1 VIRLPHLPTLD
12 GKRTPFSSL
21 PGIRAGL
28 GDYYECRRQF
38 LSYVAQHFSASA
50 PAPLIPGTLPSLGS
64 LSRLCGSGIIN
75 NRKFVERHPPWQ
87 LPDDRLVTEFP
98 DELEGNGIGAFLA
111 FRECLGP
118 EQRDFMGQSMSGV
131 SDRINS
137 TGRNHHPRLE
147 LPPQHCGRFYQN
159 YRLTIT
165 PKDPGPLSS

>member
-12 GKRTPFSSL
+12 GKRIPFSSL
-21 PGIRAGL
+21 PGMLTGL
-28 GDYYECRRQF
+28 GGCMSAGISF
-38 LSYVAQHFSASA
+38 SYAAPAFSA
-50 PAPLIPGTLPSLGS
+50 PAPGRLIPETSPSIGS

-75 NRKFVERHPPWQ
+75 NRKFVERHAPWQ

-98 DELEGNGIGAFLA
+98 DEPEGNGIGAFLA

-131 SDRINS
+131 SDLINS
-137 TGRNHHPRLE
+137 TGRNHHTRLE

-165 PKDPGPLSS
+165 PKGPVPLSS